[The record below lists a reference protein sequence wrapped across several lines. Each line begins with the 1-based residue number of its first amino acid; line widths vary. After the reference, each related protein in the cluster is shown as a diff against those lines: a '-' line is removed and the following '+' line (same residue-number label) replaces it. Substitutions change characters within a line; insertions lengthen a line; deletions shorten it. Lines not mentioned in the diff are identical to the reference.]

1 MQMTCE
7 TQHWSGTMTDTP
19 GDMAAKLEAWAKF
32 ADADRYDEC
41 WEVQETPEGKTLRAA
56 ASMLRECAEREKA
69 LREAL
74 QGVLS
79 DDDASTSLADQR
91 ARWPERM
98 AALKRAMGE

>member
-1 MQMTCE
+1 
-7 TQHWSGTMTDTP
+7 MTDTP
-19 GDMAAKLEAWAKF
+19 GDMAAKLEAR
-32 ADADRYDEC
+32 ADGLEATIPMLRAMDAANKATRAASDAA
-41 WEVQETPEGKTLRAA
+41 LDRAA

>member
-1 MQMTCE
+1 MSDATSPVEMASRLEMRATLHQSALDKCGPE
-7 TQHWSGTMTDTP
+7 QHPLILTQNAINLD
-19 GDMAAKLEAWAKF
+19 
-32 ADADRYDEC
+32 
-41 WEVQETPEGKTLRAA
+41 RAA
-56 ASMLRECAEREKA
+56 ASLLRDMSEREKA
-69 LREAL
+69 LREAI